1 MKEYHLHKSPLPDGA
16 EQVFITSAIRDEEDQ
31 SINVLEIF
39 VITCIGDK
47 EVKARID
54 IKNLINKIVLTPGGN
69 IPYENLDKMYEL
81 IDPVTPESVQLQNQ
95 VDMYQHQFDPETAI
109 TDDLIFAADM
119 AASCHATDFDT
130 IIEELLSANTSH
142 NK

>member
-16 EQVFITSAIRDEEDQ
+16 EQIFITSAVRDDEDKT
-31 SINVLEIF
+31 ITVEEIF
-39 VITCIGDK
+39 VITVVGDK

-54 IKNLINKIVLTPGGN
+54 ITNLMEKIIKTPGGN
-69 IPYENLDKMYEL
+69 IPFENYDRMYEV
-81 IDPVTPESVQLQNQ
+81 IDPVTPEKVQLQNQ
-95 VDMYQHQFDPETAI
+95 VDMYQHQFDPDTRV

-119 AASCHATDFDT
+119 AAACHATDFDS
-130 IIEELLSANTSH
+130 IVEELLNASSTC

>member
-16 EQVFITSAIRDEEDQ
+16 EQIFITSAIRDEEDKT
-31 SINVLEIF
+31 ITVEEIF

-54 IKNLINKIVLTPGGN
+54 IANLIEKIVRTPGGN
-69 IPYENLDKMYEL
+69 IPTDNYDKMYEL
-81 IDPVTPESVQLQNQ
+81 IDPVTPEKVQLQNQ
-95 VDMYQHQFDPETAI
+95 IDLYQHEFDPETAV

-130 IIEELLSANTSH
+130 IVEELLNANTSC

>member
-16 EQVFITSAIRDEEDQ
+16 EQIFITSAIRDEEDKT
-31 SINVLEIF
+31 ITVEEIF

-54 IKNLINKIVLTPGGN
+54 IANLIEKIVRTPGGN
-69 IPYENLDKMYEL
+69 IPTDNYDKMYEL
-81 IDPVTPESVQLQNQ
+81 IDPVTPEKVQLQNQ
-95 VDMYQHQFDPETAI
+95 IDLYQHEFDPETAV

-119 AASCHATDFDT
+119 AAACHATDFDT
-130 IIEELLSANTSH
+130 IIEELLSASTSC